1 MIQMRVDS
9 PNNFGP
15 AHIVV
20 DTRPVSDAQAK
31 YLNDL
36 RAEYVRLSTAI
47 KAAGMELPKFEN
59 FPAPRNCSEAHRNID
74 NGKRMVSQLRTIA
87 RNLPTTPQ
95 PTTKTVVDEGM
106 WIIGEFGFHSAHEIY
121 KVQHAVHGSGHLYAK
136 RLDENGTFIH
146 APGAIR
152 KLASQGRKMTLKEA
166 KEYGAL
172 YGTCVRCGRTL
183 TDEESI
189 SAGIGP
195 ICATKF

>member
-1 MIQMRVDS
+1 MIKMRGDS

-15 AHIVV
+15 AV

-36 RAEYVRLSTAI
+36 RAEFVRLRDAI
-47 KAAGMELPKFEN
+47 KAAGMELPKFES

-74 NGKRMVSQLRTIA
+74 NGKRMVSQLRAIA
-87 RNLPTTPQ
+87 RNLPSAPA

-136 RLDENGTFIH
+136 RLDENTGSFIH

-183 TDEESI
+183 TDENSI
-189 SAGIGP
+189 AAGIGP
-195 ICATKF
+195 ICAEKF

>member
-1 MIQMRVDS
+1 MIKMQ
-9 PNNFGP
+9 NT
-15 AHIVV
+15 AV
-20 DTRPVSDAQAK
+20 DTRPVSSAQAQ

-36 RAEYVRLSTAI
+36 RAEYVRLTKAI
-47 KAAGMELPKFEN
+47 KDAGMELPKFES

-74 NGKRMVSQLRTIA
+74 NGKRIVSQLRTIA
-87 RNLPTTPQ
+87 RNLPSAPVNAA

-121 KVQHAVHGSGHLYAK
+121 KVQTAVHGSGRLYAK

-152 KLASQGRKMTLKEA
+152 KLAAEGRKMTLKEA

-183 TDEESI
+183 TDENSI
-189 SAGIGP
+189 AAGIGP
-195 ICATKF
+195 ICAEKF